1 MKTISTEL
9 AEVLLPAI
17 EHALQNADPGPLTT
31 ELFGELLLTQSY
43 DPELMNR
50 ATDESR
56 ERDRAATAGCG
67 PNCVW
72 FLVWDYY
79 YATPS
84 SGNPYVAAYYTG
96 FNSWKGVTDGN

>member
-1 MKTISTEL
+1 MKTISKEL

-17 EHALQNADPGPLTT
+17 EHALQNADPGPLTA
-31 ELFGELLLTQSY
+31 ELFGELLLTHSY
-43 DPELMNR
+43 DPELVNR

-56 ERDRAATAGCG
+56 ERDRAATIGSG

-79 YATPS
+79 AAAT
-84 SGNPYVAAYYTG
+84 SGNPYITAYYA
-96 FNSWKGVTDGN
+96 NYNDWKGVTDGN